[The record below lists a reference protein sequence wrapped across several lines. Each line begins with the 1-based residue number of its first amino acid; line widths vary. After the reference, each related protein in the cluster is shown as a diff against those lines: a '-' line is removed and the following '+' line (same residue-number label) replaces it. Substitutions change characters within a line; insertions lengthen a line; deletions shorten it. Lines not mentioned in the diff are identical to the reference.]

1 MSIITTQQYKMLT
14 ILSRCDTAS
23 RQDLQ
28 AETSIPNG
36 TYDIHMG
43 DLKER
48 EFVTIQPMGR
58 YPSRI
63 SITMAGQ
70 RALDDHN
77 RHWNMFHSPD
87 RAAPSRINIFAQPV
101 YVPSKNLYFRNK
113 GNAHIASKGACA

>member
-1 MSIITTQQYKMLT
+1 MTTIITTNQSKMLT

-23 RQDLQ
+23 RKDLQ

-36 TYDIHMG
+36 TYDDHMA

-48 EFVTIQPMGR
+48 ELVTIQPMGR

-77 RHWNMFHSPD
+77 RHWTMYNSPD
-87 RAAPSRINIFAQPV
+87 RAAPSRINLMTQPV
-101 YVPSKNLYFRNK
+101 YAPSKSAYYRNDGSLTLK
-113 GNAHIASKGACA
+113 EASA